1 MDIQTQ
7 RLLFTLAGSFLGSGV
22 GALLGAGIA
31 RLFPEHRRREIAASV
46 MAALTVVGASAGP
59 RVITSFLRG

>member
-7 RLLFTLAGSFLGSGV
+7 RLLFTLAGSLLGSGL